1 MIASIENIER
11 LLDEKEAIKESTRK
25 ELAET
30 RTEVDMLLQ
39 ECRLKLKHLD
49 PVADRDEFEEAS
61 VSLKEA
67 ELSEASLY
75 RRMDKTIT
83 EGYFLPYDE
92 YKEIQTALEEKITVL
107 KLLSDRARKLYFWK
121 TCP

>member
-49 PVADRDEFEEAS
+49 PVEDKDEFEEAS
-61 VSLKEA
+61 ASLKEA

-92 YKEIQTALEEKITVL
+92 YKEIQTVLEEKITVL

-121 TCP
+121 PCP